1 MQPAFY
7 VSVKPLLAG
16 WDMVL
21 RRGASAADPAV
32 LHITKPARVFK
43 DKNTEVIIKVRI
55 LACIRFEGMHGHD
68 MHV

>member
-1 MQPAFY
+1 MQPVYY

-21 RRGASAADPAV
+21 RRGASPADPAI

-43 DKNTEVIIKVRI
+43 DKGTEVIIKVRNVAPRTKAN
-55 LACIRFEGMHGHD
+55 LHCA
-68 MHV
+68 